1 MPLSRPCKFSALLL
15 GVLGLGGCGAEG
27 TSVSVSTSG
36 SCAVRGDTV
45 GLSLLYQQMV
55 SFNQAQPG
63 LMLSVCRIRLPGHAD
78 DLPISLTYRPRD
90 QKLYLLG
97 MQGNLYQ
104 LNQQTAEG
112 TWVSQLKAD
121 PADSTD
127 PYVALPASSAAQIG
141 RVAMAFDPQTDQLR
155 VLGSDGQNLL
165 VNADTGAT
173 TTLPTLNRAPNI
185 VKFQVAAAAYHPQ
198 TRQLYAV
205 ADVASS
211 LVLTAVDPVTGTLTD
226 VGGLDTR
233 AVSGRGI
240 GLGFRADGQGV
251 VTLEVANPDPANPGN
266 TVKAMQLYQFYTQ
279 SSPWSA
285 PLVGAFSTNLNDLY
299 ALAVRP

>member
-1 MPLSRPCKFSALLL
+1 MQRIAIVDPSESSRESLRTLLL

-121 PADSTD
+121 PGDSTD
-127 PYVALPASSAAQIG
+127 PYVALPASSAAQAAAKAAPCCAGG
-141 RVAMAFDPQTDQLR
+141 RAASCAQCAGL
-155 VLGSDGQNLL
+155 
-165 VNADTGAT
+165 
-173 TTLPTLNRAPNI
+173 
-185 VKFQVAAAAYHPQ
+185 KYVAA
-198 TRQLYAV
+198 
-205 ADVASS
+205 
-211 LVLTAVDPVTGTLTD
+211 TAGQSA
-226 VGGLDTR
+226 GG
-233 AVSGRGI
+233 VSGVRSTPT
-240 GLGFRADGQGV
+240 A
-251 VTLEVANPDPANPGN
+251 PARSAS
-266 TVKAMQLYQFYTQ
+266 TAT
-279 SSPWSA
+279 PW
-285 PLVGAFSTNLNDLY
+285 P
-299 ALAVRP
+299 